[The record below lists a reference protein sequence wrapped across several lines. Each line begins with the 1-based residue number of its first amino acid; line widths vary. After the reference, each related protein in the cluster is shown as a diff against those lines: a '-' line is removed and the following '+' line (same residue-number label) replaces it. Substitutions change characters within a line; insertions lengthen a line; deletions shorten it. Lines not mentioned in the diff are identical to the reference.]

1 MKIIFYENPKGK
13 ELWFTGRKAELTTGK
28 VFFSN
33 SKQWV
38 EDFNNKDI
46 EELKSLVRIWLP
58 PIESLSPRNEDNI
71 ILYIPFGMKEMFSLI
86 LEKLGFKTKRGEVS
100 SVPISQ
106 ELGLGQGETR
116 TIFCDNM
123 KINEVTIVMSIKEE
137 LKEVFNN
144 IVKEDNEIDAVFVYH
159 PKDGLVGVCSDPSP
173 DKNRQ
178 VDIGVFERVLG
189 DVATSKIAV
198 KDRAGLGSLEHT
210 THHFSEGIVNVTIMQ
225 DGFKELFLLCFVSST
240 PEGLG
245 ELLRY
250 RRGNMTDLNTRLRA
264 IGL

>member
-1 MKIIFYENPKGK
+1 
-13 ELWFTGRKAELTTGK
+13 
-28 VFFSN
+28 
-33 SKQWV
+33 
-38 EDFNNKDI
+38 
-46 EELKSLVRIWLP
+46 
-58 PIESLSPRNEDNI
+58 
-71 ILYIPFGMKEMFSLI
+71 
-86 LEKLGFKTKRGEVS
+86 
-100 SVPISQ
+100 
-106 ELGLGQGETR
+106 
-116 TIFCDNM
+116 
-123 KINEVTIVMSIKEE
+123 
-137 LKEVFNN
+137 
-144 IVKEDNEIDAVFVYH
+144 
-159 PKDGLVGVCSDPSP
+159 
-173 DKNRQ
+173 
-178 VDIGVFERVLG
+178 VLG